1 MEITEQHI
9 FFDVSARHK
18 KQALKKIAAYAEQ
31 IQVVTD
37 QKKFF
42 KGLRK
47 REEEVTT
54 GFGNGVA
61 IPHAK
66 LKEVIKPSVMI
77 IKFSEEVEWDSLDN
91 QPVRLAIVLAVPDTD
106 AATEHLKLLSQ
117 ISRQLMHEEFREGIV
132 NSSSKEEIIKLFE
145 SV

>member
-1 MEITEQHI
+1 MGWQ
-9 FFDVSARHK
+9 S
-18 KQALKKIAAYAEQ
+18 
-31 IQVVTD
+31 
-37 QKKFF
+37 
-42 KGLRK
+42 
-47 REEEVTT
+47 
-54 GFGNGVA
+54 
-61 IPHAK
+61 PHAK